1 MRFLPTPVTGA
12 WLVEPEAR
20 ADARGSFA
28 RLWCRDEFAAQGLR
42 ADFVQSNASFNVQK
56 GTLRGLHYQAAPYGE
71 IKLVSCVRG
80 RVFDVIVD
88 MRPAS
93 PTYRQWF
100 GTELTPE
107 SRRMVYVPE
116 QCAHGYLTLED
127 GSEVTYPVTMDY
139 HPESERGLRWNDPAI
154 GIDWPLAPTTI
165 SPKDQEWK
173 LL

>member
-28 RLWCRDEFAAQGLR
+28 RIWCRDEFAAHGLR
-42 ADFVQSNASFNVQK
+42 ADFVQSNASFSAQK
-56 GTLRGLHYQAAPYGE
+56 GTLRGLHYQAAPHGE

-80 RVFDVIVD
+80 RVFDVLVD
-88 MRPAS
+88 LRPSS
-93 PTYRQWF
+93 PTYRRWF
-100 GTELTPE
+100 GVELVPE
-107 SRRMVYVPE
+107 SRRMLYVPE
-116 QCAHGYLTLED
+116 DCAHGYLTLED
-127 GSEVTYPVTMDY
+127 NSEVIYPVTMAY

-154 GIDWPLAPTTI
+154 GIEWPLTPTVI
-165 SPKDQEWK
+165 SDKDQAWA